1 MMSLRFICQVA
12 CVCAF
17 SLGLGSG
24 FDRVSEA
31 GEVVLHRQANSIR
44 IMIDGEVFGLYR
56 YGADLPK
63 PYFLPLTVLNAWEL
77 WEQAAPGDDTVAG
90 KRAVVCADNL
100 VVNGQPL
107 ELGSVVEVTGLTGEF
122 AELKSP
128 AGRVPRG
135 SLAPL
140 AGVVTR
146 LVNPDPPKIRD
157 AKDPRYYDHPHHKG
171 LWLSVDEVNGIKFWN
186 ENGRI
191 VSHSVEVL
199 QERGPVAGFKVVNH
213 WLKADGSPLVEE
225 TSVFTIFADGLL
237 SQDVTFK
244 AVSEPV
250 VFEDTKEGMF
260 AIRLPNS
267 MREFISQDRVTNAE
281 GVQGTAACWGLES
294 NWVNYLGK
302 VDGQL
307 LGVTLFDHRDNP
319 RRSRYH
325 VRDYGLFAISPFG
338 PHSYSKGALPHDPLH
353 LEPGG
358 PGARF
363 RYAVLLSR
371 GELTP
376 EQLNRRHTEFSD
388 AIR

>member
-1 MMSLRFICQVA
+1 
-12 CVCAF
+12 
-17 SLGLGSG
+17 
-24 FDRVSEA
+24 
-31 GEVVLHRQANSIR
+31 
-44 IMIDGEVFGLYR
+44 
-56 YGADLPK
+56 
-63 PYFLPLTVLNAWEL
+63 
-77 WEQAAPGDDTVAG
+77 
-90 KRAVVCADNL
+90 
-100 VVNGQPL
+100 
-107 ELGSVVEVTGLTGEF
+107 
-122 AELKSP
+122 
-128 AGRVPRG
+128 
-135 SLAPL
+135 
-140 AGVVTR
+140 
-146 LVNPDPPKIRD
+146 
-157 AKDPRYYDHPHHKG
+157 
-171 LWLSVDEVNGIKFWN
+171 
-186 ENGRI
+186 
-191 VSHSVEVL
+191 
-199 QERGPVAGFKVVNH
+199 
-213 WLKADGSPLVEE
+213 
-225 TSVFTIFADGLL
+225 
-237 SQDVTFK
+237 
-244 AVSEPV
+244 
-250 VFEDTKEGMF
+250 
-260 AIRLPNS
+260 